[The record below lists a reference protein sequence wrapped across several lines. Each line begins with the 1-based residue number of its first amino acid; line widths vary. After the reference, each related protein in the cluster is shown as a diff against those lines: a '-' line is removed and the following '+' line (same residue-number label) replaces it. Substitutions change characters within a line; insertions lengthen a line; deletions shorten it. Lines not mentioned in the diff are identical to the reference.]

1 MQGGPAW
8 FHRWDTE
15 QRIFFIGERRPPP
28 RCEWRDCQIRIATA
42 SAQVWYFVCWIK
54 NSSHPIFS
62 EKNIWQVIICVKQ
75 AICCGDTYLFF
86 ADLSC
91 ARLIYS
97 YFDMHCKCHKCD
109 RGAKGGPPYM
119 MWLQELHALHTWAK
133 PGYSERRPISPS
145 TAHLLEHS
153 SLNNCKNLPR
163 AITPLFPFHIWR
175 RASENCNATISSRKN
190 S

>member
-1 MQGGPAW
+1 MLFRQLFRGAIRSTTVKKRILVLLRLKYFFHTAAACKAW

-15 QRIFFIGERRPPP
+15 RIFFIGERRPPP

-75 AICCGDTYLFF
+75 AICCGDIYLFF

-91 ARLIYS
+91 AHLIHS
-97 YFDMHCKCHKCD
+97 YFDMHCKCHRCD

-119 MWLQELHALHTWAK
+119 MWLQELHALHT
-133 PGYSERRPISPS
+133 
-145 TAHLLEHS
+145 
-153 SLNNCKNLPR
+153 
-163 AITPLFPFHIWR
+163 
-175 RASENCNATISSRKN
+175 
-190 S
+190 